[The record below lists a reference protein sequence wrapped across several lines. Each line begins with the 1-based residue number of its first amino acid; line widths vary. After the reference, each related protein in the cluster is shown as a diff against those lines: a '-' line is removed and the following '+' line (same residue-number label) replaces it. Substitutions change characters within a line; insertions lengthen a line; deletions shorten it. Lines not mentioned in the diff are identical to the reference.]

1 MKAIII
7 LLSLMISPQILA
19 EVNWQAY
26 SDSSVNAAQK
36 AGKKVVLGFHKKGCG
51 TCNTQDT
58 VLENTGITKDSNIV
72 FLKVERKN
80 KDHDAAYKK
89 YGFSQ
94 RQWAALVLLDK
105 NGEVYRV
112 QPGDTNKDKIAL
124 LAKKAI

>member
-7 LLSLMISPQILA
+7 LLSLMISPQIFA
-19 EVNWQAY
+19 EINWQTY
-26 SDSSVNAAQK
+26 SDSSVYAATK

-51 TCNTQDT
+51 TCNTQDAA
-58 VLENTGITKDSNIV
+58 LEKTGITKNSNVV

-80 KDHDAAYKK
+80 KDHDATYKK

-94 RQWAALVLLDK
+94 RQWASLVLLDK

-112 QPGDTNKDKIAL
+112 KPGDTNKDKIAL